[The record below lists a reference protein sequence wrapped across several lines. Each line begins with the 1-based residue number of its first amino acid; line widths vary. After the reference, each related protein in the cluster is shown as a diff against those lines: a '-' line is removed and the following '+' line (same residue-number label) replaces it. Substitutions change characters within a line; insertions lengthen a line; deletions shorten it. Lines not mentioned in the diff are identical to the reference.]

1 MEVSFSGALGER
13 GDRNLCWNVE
23 TDILHV
29 AVTVAICPNFSG
41 RSPLTIVSCVCGET
55 CIKIESLICHMA
67 MQPPLS
73 FSFWA
78 HFYTHKVRGW
88 VWNPSVSSVHS
99 VEPTSESTFPLWL
112 FPSSPSLCSYMP
124 TLPRAPEAQTLL
136 LSIPGGSLFCWS
148 WETTSPGQSTPSLL
162 ILVTFHGT
170 TLMRMWRYSLP

>member
-112 FPSSPSLCSYMP
+112 S
-124 TLPRAPEAQTLL
+124 LL
-136 LSIPGGSLFCWS
+136 LLPSALICPPFQGPPRPRLFSCLS
-148 WETTSPGQSTPSLL
+148 QEAACSVGLGKQHLQDKA
-162 ILVTFHGT
+162 H
-170 TLMRMWRYSLP
+170 LPC